1 MRCCLQ
7 WQVRK
12 GKEMILVDIAAA
24 FAVAILSGLGCGGG
38 IFVIYLTFVSGMK
51 QVTAQGI
58 NLIFFL
64 SSAIGA
70 FAVNRKNKLIDLRS
84 FALISLSGI
93 PMAVLGALA
102 ATLIK
107 NDLLSKMYGGLLVL
121 SGIYYLC
128 QKNRP

>member
-1 MRCCLQ
+1 
-7 WQVRK
+7 
-12 GKEMILVDIAAA
+12 
-24 FAVAILSGLGCGGG
+24 
-38 IFVIYLTFVSGMK
+38 MK
-51 QVTAQGI
+51 QVTAQGV

-107 NDLLSKMYGGLLVL
+107 NGLLSKMYGGLLVL